1 MRTTITNRMMIGA
14 SLLVMTFSF
23 TINVKAQSCTKV
35 PTCEEL
41 GYTGTSCSSG
51 VATLKCPF
59 DQSKVFCAE
68 DCSSYTLDSCPSH
81 ALCEQC
87 SNGKYK
93 RTGCEDGYISENQV
107 ITSSSSSPTS
117 SSNVVLVNNLN
128 FESFLTPYL
137 SATSDSDVTANC
149 VVNPCDGY
157 TLSAPVAH
165 CSSSSYNSCKSGNT
179 TKYRCT
185 ACESGYIVSK
195 YAMQGGKRTSYI
207 ESCTVNPCYFTNSYF
222 IDETTGNVTY
232 HGGAGNTE
240 KYKLTSKSD
249 PHCVNQDTYSSCQSG
264 STMLYYCHS
273 CISGYTSLSYQY
285 TYSTTAGLCFT
296 YNNYDSG
303 YCPSSKGWSTS
314 KDSNANSF
322 EGCYKYS
329 GPNSH
334 TGTQYWRPTACKDGY
349 KINYDTMRCVPK

>member
-1 MRTTITNRMMIGA
+1 MRTTITNRMMMGA

-23 TINVKAQSCTKV
+23 TINAKAQSCTQV

-41 GYTGTSCSSG
+41 GYSSRSCPEGTSS
-51 VATLKCPF
+51 LKCPF
-59 DQSKVFCAE
+59 DQSKVFCAK

-107 ITSSSSSPTS
+107 ITSSSSSPNS

-137 SATSDSDVTANC
+137 SAISDSDVPANC

-157 TLSAPVAH
+157 NLSAPAAH
-165 CSSSSYNSCKSGNT
+165 CASSPYNSCKSGNT
-179 TKYRCT
+179 TKYKCT
-185 ACESGYIVSK
+185 SCEAGYTVSK
-195 YAMQGGKRTSYI
+195 YVMKDGTRTSSI
-207 ESCTVNPCYFTNSYF
+207 ESCTVNPCYLTNSYS

-232 HGGAGNTE
+232 YHALGNQE

-249 PHCVNQDTYSSCQSG
+249 PHCQNQASYYSCQSG

-273 CISGYTSLSYQY
+273 CQSGYTSPSFQY
-285 TYSTTAGLCFT
+285 KYSTTAGLCIEE
-296 YNNYDSG
+296 YNYGSD

-314 KDSNANSF
+314 QDSNATAFSS
-322 EGCYKYS
+322 CYRYS
-329 GPNSH
+329 SSSSY
-334 TGTQYWRPTACKDGY
+334 TSTQYRLPTACKDGY
-349 KINYDTMRCVPK
+349 KMNHDTMRCVRE